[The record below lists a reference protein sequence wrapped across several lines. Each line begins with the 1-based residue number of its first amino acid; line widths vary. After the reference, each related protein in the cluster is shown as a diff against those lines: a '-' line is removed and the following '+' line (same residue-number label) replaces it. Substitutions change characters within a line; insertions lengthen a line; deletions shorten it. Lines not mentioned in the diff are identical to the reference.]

1 MLALEA
7 FAPEPSRNSLR
18 PDPPLLD
25 ETSLP
30 PQSDDSRRE
39 LESRVEDRVID
50 LAPPLLPPLTG
61 LRNPAEFVDEVDG
74 VLTPERSA
82 RRTWRLQT
90 QIGIRGDR
98 GGDIIMRLLY
108 PF

>member
-1 MLALEA
+1 MLVLEA
-7 FAPEPSRNSLR
+7 FAPDPSRNSLR

-30 PQSDDSRRE
+30 PQSDGSRRE
-39 LESRVEDRVID
+39 PESRVDERVMD
-50 LAPPLLPPLTG
+50 LPPPLLPPLTG

-82 RRTWRLQT
+82 SRT
-90 QIGIRGDR
+90 
-98 GGDIIMRLLY
+98 
-108 PF
+108 